1 MIRARSDKV
10 APALALSRAGPG
22 QSHVVL
28 PKLGAQKSKLP
39 PITGHKSLSLVAH
52 YTKAASQE
60 QMAVDAMAKLAAR
73 RG

>member
-1 MIRARSDKV
+1 MMRAQWQGSTCPR
-10 APALALSRAGPG
+10 ALARRTWPIARRLAEAGCSEK
-22 QSHVVL
+22 QI
-28 PKLGAQKSKLP
+28 AA
-39 PITGHKSLSLVAH
+39 ITGHKSLSLVAH